1 MASRRVDRHRAG
13 EEAVDG
19 RWQLGAG
26 LRRPRPWRVQMPEDR
41 RTPLAKRERC
51 PPGKAMEEHGGERVD
66 VARGSFVAVDD
77 ALGRDVPKRRRCGD
91 GEPRAADAVPA
102 RRLETVGE
110 PPQHLDCALRVERR
124 GGEGLFEHA
133 TADTPAAVGCVAGG
147 RATARFARLRDAGC
161 HEPMIAERR
170 LDGNPQA
177 RASKLSPLAG
187 RRPETRV
194 PGGPT
199 RVLRVI
205 ARMNIGGPARHVSML
220 SGRLSPERFQ
230 TLLVHGSLPP
240 GEGSFE
246 WLADTEGCR
255 VKVLASLGPEV
266 RPLADLKA
274 LVALMRVMR
283 AYRPQIVHT
292 HTAKAGVIGRLAAVV
307 AVRPRPVIVHTYHG
321 HVLEGYFG
329 PVLSGVYRFLERR
342 LAAVSD
348 CLIGVSRA
356 TVADLVRLRVAKR
369 SRFRVVP
376 LGLDLARFLQPD
388 RQAAGALR
396 ARHGIAPD
404 DVLVAFVGR
413 LVPIKR
419 VDLVLRA
426 IAAARHQIAAVRLIV
441 VGDGPERGRLESL
454 TRDLRLGDAVRFLG
468 YLPDSSVAAAAADL
482 AILASDNEGTPVAL
496 IEAAAAGRPAVA
508 TAVGGVPEVLVPGT
522 GLLARAGDHAG
533 LAAAVVR
540 LAADAQLRAQMGM
553 RAREHVRRTFA
564 IERLL
569 RDMEALY
576 DELLAAR
583 PTEDPSGRRHNI

>member
-1 MASRRVDRHRAG
+1 VSR
-13 EEAVDG
+13 
-19 RWQLGAG
+19 
-26 LRRPRPWRVQMPEDR
+26 
-41 RTPLAKRERC
+41 
-51 PPGKAMEEHGGERVD
+51 
-66 VARGSFVAVDD
+66 
-77 ALGRDVPKRRRCGD
+77 
-91 GEPRAADAVPA
+91 
-102 RRLETVGE
+102 
-110 PPQHLDCALRVERR
+110 
-124 GGEGLFEHA
+124 
-133 TADTPAAVGCVAGG
+133 
-147 RATARFARLRDAGC
+147 
-161 HEPMIAERR
+161 
-170 LDGNPQA
+170 
-177 RASKLSPLAG
+177 LSALAG
-187 RRPETRV
+187 RRPETGV
-194 PGGPT
+194 PEGLT

-220 SGRLSPERFQ
+220 SGRLAPERFQ
-230 TLLVHGSLPP
+230 TLLVYGSLPP

-246 WLADTEGCR
+246 RLADEEGCS
-255 VKVLASLGPEV
+255 VKVLASLGPEI

-292 HTAKAGVIGRLAAVV
+292 HTAKAGVLGRLGAVV

-329 PVLSGVYRFLERR
+329 PVLSGVYRFLEQR

-356 TVADLVRLRVAKR
+356 TVDDLVRLRVAER
-369 SRFRVVP
+369 DRFRVVP
-376 LGLDLARFLQPD
+376 LGLDLGRFVAPD

-404 DVLVAFVGR
+404 HVLVAFVGR

-426 IAAARHQIAAVRLIV
+426 VAAARHEAAAVRLIV
-441 VGDGPERGRLESL
+441 VGDGPERARLESL
-454 TRDLRLGDAVRFLG
+454 ADDLRLGDAVRFVG
-468 YLPDSSVAAAAADL
+468 YLADTSVAAAAADL

-508 TAVGGVPEVLVPGT
+508 TAVGGVPEVVVPGT
-522 GLLARAGDHAG
+522 GLLACAGDHVG

-540 LAADAQLRAQMGM
+540 LATDSELRARMGT

-569 RDMEALY
+569 GDVEALY
-576 DELLAAR
+576 DELLAGR
-583 PTEDPSGRRHNI
+583 PTGDPSRRRHNEWHVRLRPR